1 MKNFLFI
8 TFAFLVVSSCSDE
21 IEFED
26 KYPNSKYLEIK
37 FCSFIENSS
46 VSDLSSDLKEISNLN
61 DSYLKEKSLLSFYLD
76 PLFETETYDFIWLN
90 AFNSK
95 FSFLEYEINF
105 KNKKRFINWAENF
118 NKKVSCNKDNKQLF
132 YNVFENNI
140 ALEPTVKSKKNINFC
155 KYLPNVNLYDLKIY
169 FNDDLSSLSQIKI
182 LIPEII
188 NDNFDF
194 VIEENSL
201 ENSNNLSAASQMG
214 FLANCNEEISDSFL
228 DGLNFDSYPIY
239 SSY

>member
-8 TFAFLVVSSCSDE
+8 TFIFLLMSSCSDE

-26 KYPNSKYLEIK
+26 KYPNTKYLEIK

-105 KNKKRFINWAENF
+105 KNKKRFINWEENF

-140 ALEPTVKSKKNINFC
+140 AFEPTVKSKKNINFC

-201 ENSNNLSAASQMG
+201 ENLDNSSAASQMG
-214 FLANCNEEISDSFL
+214 FLANCNEEISDSFF

>member
-8 TFAFLVVSSCSDE
+8 TFNFLLMSSCSDE

-26 KYPNSKYLEIK
+26 KYPNTKYLEIK

-182 LIPEII
+182 LIPEIT

-201 ENSNNLSAASQMG
+201 ENSDNPSAASQMG

>member
-8 TFAFLVVSSCSDE
+8 TFIFLLMSSCSDE

-26 KYPNSKYLEIK
+26 KYPNTKYLEIK

-201 ENSNNLSAASQMG
+201 ENLDNSSAASQMG
-214 FLANCNEEISDSFL
+214 FLANCNEEISDSFF

>member
-1 MKNFLFI
+1 MKNLLFI
-8 TFAFLVVSSCSDE
+8 TFTFLLISSCSEE

-26 KYPNSKYLEIK
+26 KYPNTKYLEIK

-46 VSDLSSDLKEISNLN
+46 VSDLASDLTEISNLN

-90 AFNSK
+90 TFNSK

-132 YNVFENNI
+132 YSVFENNI
-140 ALEPTVKSKKNINFC
+140 VLEPTVKAKKNINFC

-169 FNDDLSSLSQIKI
+169 FNDDLNSLSQIKI
-182 LIPEII
+182 LIPETI

-194 VIEENSL
+194 VIEENSI
-201 ENSNNLSAASQMG
+201 EKSDNLSAASQMG

>member
-8 TFAFLVVSSCSDE
+8 TFVFLLMSSCSDE

-26 KYPNSKYLEIK
+26 KYPNTKYLEIK

-201 ENSNNLSAASQMG
+201 ENLDNSSAASQMG
-214 FLANCNEEISDSFL
+214 FLANCNEEISDSFI

-239 SSY
+239 SSF

>member
-1 MKNFLFI
+1 MKNFILI
-8 TFAFLVVSSCSDE
+8 TFAFLVMSSCSDE

-201 ENSNNLSAASQMG
+201 ENLDNLSAASQMG

>member
-8 TFAFLVVSSCSDE
+8 TFVFLLMSSCSDV

-26 KYPNSKYLEIK
+26 KYPNSNYLEIR

-201 ENSNNLSAASQMG
+201 ENSDNSSAASQMG

>member
-8 TFAFLVVSSCSDE
+8 TFVFLLMSSCSDE

-26 KYPNSKYLEIK
+26 KYPNTKYFEIR

-105 KNKKRFINWAENF
+105 KNKKRFINWEENF

-201 ENSNNLSAASQMG
+201 ENSDNSSAASQMG
-214 FLANCNEEISDSFL
+214 FLANCNEEISDSFF

>member
-1 MKNFLFI
+1 MKNLLFI
-8 TFAFLVVSSCSDE
+8 IFTLLLISSCSEE

-26 KYPNSKYLEIK
+26 KYPNTKYLEIK
-37 FCSFIENSS
+37 FCSFVENSS
-46 VSDLSSDLKEISNLN
+46 VSDLSADLKEISNLN

-90 AFNSK
+90 IFNSK
-95 FSFLEYEINF
+95 FRFLEYEINF
-105 KNKKRFINWAENF
+105 KNKKRFINWTENF
-118 NKKVSCNKDNKQLF
+118 NKKVSCNNENKQLF
-132 YNVFENNI
+132 YSVFENNVV
-140 ALEPTVKSKKNINFC
+140 LESTVKAKKNINFC

-182 LIPEII
+182 LIPESI

-194 VIEENSL
+194 VIEENSS
-201 ENSNNLSAASQMG
+201 ENSDNLSAASQMG

>member
-95 FSFLEYEINF
+95 LSFLEYEINF

-132 YNVFENNI
+132 YNVFENSI
-140 ALEPTVKSKKNINFC
+140 VLEQTVKSKKNINFC
-155 KYLPNVNLYDLKIY
+155 KYLPNINLYDLKIY
-169 FNDDLSSLSQIKI
+169 FNDDLSSSSQIKI
-182 LIPEII
+182 LIPETI

-201 ENSNNLSAASQMG
+201 ENSDNSSAASQMG
-214 FLANCNEEISDSFL
+214 FLANCNEEISDSFI

-239 SSY
+239 SSF

>member
-132 YNVFENNI
+132 YNVFENSI
-140 ALEPTVKSKKNINFC
+140 VLEQTVKSKKNINFC
-155 KYLPNVNLYDLKIY
+155 KYLPNINLYDLKIY
-169 FNDDLSSLSQIKI
+169 FNDDLSSSSQIKI
-182 LIPEII
+182 LIPETI

-201 ENSNNLSAASQMG
+201 ENSDNSSAASQMG
-214 FLANCNEEISDSFL
+214 FLANCNEEISDSFI

-239 SSY
+239 SSF